1 MATGAAIASAAL
13 TGLSAINQNQ
23 TMRRQDDAAAAA
35 IRRNMQLQDQ
45 ANQRVAQ
52 AIQQQSQSNPAAAQ
66 QSQMQQYLQQLQQAQ
81 QLAQQRLLR
90 GGFGSAYDQRAAQ
103 DISNENDYA
112 NQMAGLMSAV
122 DAPTLQRQ
130 QEAIN
135 LGNLGTGL
143 GVIGSDA
150 SGNENTARLNA
161 AGLRANPW
169 LQAAA
174 QGMQAYASGAK

>member
-23 TMRRQDDAAAAA
+23 VARRQDDAAAAA
-35 IRRNMQLQDQ
+35 IRRNMQLQEQ

-52 AIQQQSQSNPAAAQ
+52 AIQQQSQSSPAAAQ

-103 DISNENDYA
+103 DIANENNYA
-112 NQMAGLMSAV
+112 SKMAGLMSAV

-135 LGNLGTGL
+135 FGNLGTDL
-143 GVIGSDA
+143 GMIGSNA
-150 SGNENTARLNA
+150 SGNARTAELTA
-161 AGLRANPW
+161 SGIRANPW

-174 QGMQAYASGAK
+174 QGALTYALGVK